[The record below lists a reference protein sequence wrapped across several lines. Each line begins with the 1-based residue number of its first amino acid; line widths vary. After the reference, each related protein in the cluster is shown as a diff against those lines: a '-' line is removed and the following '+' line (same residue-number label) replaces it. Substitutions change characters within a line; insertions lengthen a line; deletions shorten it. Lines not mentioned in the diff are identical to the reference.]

1 MHVFS
6 CKVVLYG
13 VTVQSHQ
20 SAPRNTVL
28 GSCARAAQQQIALH
42 LLDAMELRG
51 TKDTRSTLE
60 VWLRWSCLWIFRVVH
75 RATGYCN
82 ITHVG
87 FLLKML
93 YCILSILSSIYHNSA
108 GAQLVDWG
116 VQLKSPPGY
125 GIAMVAFSDGFWEA
139 SLELLSSLLEQKAQP
154 DVVCC
159 TTIIRTCAAAA
170 EWRTRF
176 FWGEIPRS
184 KLMQFWLFVGEA
196 SDIHW
201 RHDMC
206 WQLHIGTAK
215 HQECAKDVAV
225 AICLKNI
232 CTDFSDVYIY
242 IIIIMGLPACVRTN
256 LVPTSF
262 PHVFCCCQCFLC
274 AGFLHG
280 PTYRKTCSYPSLQ
293 HNMPEILERDLC
305 IYIHRSE
312 RRWRNGGSVRGHDK
326 PVHGSCAIYFPDGIT
341 I

>member
-6 CKVVLYG
+6 CKVVPYG

-60 VWLRWSCLWIFRVVH
+60 VWVRWSCLWICRVVH

-93 YCILSILSSIYHNSA
+93 YCILSILSSIYHNSTST
-108 GAQLVDWG
+108 VMDWG
-116 VQLKSPPGY
+116 SNWKKSPGY

-170 EWRTRF
+170 EWRTPF
-176 FWGEIPRS
+176 EKGEIPRS
-184 KLMQFWLFVGEA
+184 KLMQACCLLG
-196 SDIHW
+196 
-201 RHDMC
+201 
-206 WQLHIGTAK
+206 K
-215 HQECAKDVAV
+215 H
-225 AICLKNI
+225 
-232 CTDFSDVYIY
+232 
-242 IIIIMGLPACVRTN
+242 
-256 LVPTSF
+256 
-262 PHVFCCCQCFLC
+262 
-274 AGFLHG
+274 
-280 PTYRKTCSYPSLQ
+280 
-293 HNMPEILERDLC
+293 
-305 IYIHRSE
+305 
-312 RRWRNGGSVRGHDK
+312 
-326 PVHGSCAIYFPDGIT
+326 
-341 I
+341 

>member
-60 VWLRWSCLWIFRVVH
+60 VWLRWSCLWICRVVH

-93 YCILSILSSIYHNSA
+93 YCINCILSSMYPNSA
-108 GAQLVDWG
+108 STVVDWG
-116 VQLKSPPGY
+116 PTPEISPGY

-170 EWRTRF
+170 EWRTPVF
-176 FWGEIPRS
+176 GGDSEVEVDAS
-184 KLMQFWLFVGEA
+184 LLFVGEA
-196 SDIHW
+196 SGIHW
-201 RHDMC
+201 RHDMR

-232 CTDFSDVYIY
+232 CTDFSDVYNYGFARMCANKSRAHFISPC
-242 IIIIMGLPACVRTN
+242 ILLLSVLSLCWVFAWPHLP
-256 LVPTSF
+256 
-262 PHVFCCCQCFLC
+262 
-274 AGFLHG
+274 
-280 PTYRKTCSYPSLQ
+280 
-293 HNMPEILERDLC
+293 
-305 IYIHRSE
+305 
-312 RRWRNGGSVRGHDK
+312 
-326 PVHGSCAIYFPDGIT
+326 
-341 I
+341 